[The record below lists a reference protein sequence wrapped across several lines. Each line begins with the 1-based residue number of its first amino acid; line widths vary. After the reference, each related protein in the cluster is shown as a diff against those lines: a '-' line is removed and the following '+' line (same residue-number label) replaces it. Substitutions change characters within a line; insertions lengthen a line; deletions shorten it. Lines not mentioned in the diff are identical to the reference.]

1 MSTPEGPDSVLP
13 DEAALAGSALAG
25 SALAERIAARLDPA
39 AEAAFAARRL
49 LHGRGGTEPG
59 CADLVVDRYGP
70 VLRIGVHGE
79 RPADWVRE
87 LTAGLEA
94 PAAAAGVEVVLLQWR
109 SRRDAPVEVL
119 LGTAPDALV
128 VTEAGLRYRVRPG
141 LHRNAGLFLD
151 AAPARQR
158 VRALAS
164 GARVLNLFAYTC
176 AFSVA
181 ALAGGAREV
190 VNLDMAKGALAIGRE
205 NHRLNGLDGAAF
217 LGHDLFRSWGGLRRR
232 GPFDLIL
239 LDPPSYQRGSFE
251 ADRDWPR
258 LLQRLDAMLAPA
270 GRVLACLNSPFHG
283 AAELAA
289 WRQAHAPELAHI
301 ETLPPSPDFPERDPL
316 RGLRVELWQ
325 RG

>member
-1 MSTPEGPDSVLP
+1 MNAPDVDPESALSGT
-13 DEAALAGSALAG
+13 ALAQ
-25 SALAERIAARLDPA
+25 RIAPRLDPA
-39 AEAAFAARRL
+39 PERAPAARRL

-59 CADLVVDRYGP
+59 CEELVVDRYGP

-79 RPADWVRE
+79 RSPEWIRQ
-87 LTAGLEA
+87 LTAGLQA
-94 PAAAAGVEVVLLQWR
+94 PAASAGLEGVLLQWR
-109 SRRDAPVEVL
+109 GRRDAPVQTL
-119 LGTAPDALV
+119 LGRVPERLV

-151 AAPARQR
+151 AAPARDR
-158 VRALAS
+158 IRTLAS

-181 ALAGGAREV
+181 ALAGGAEEV
-190 VNLDMAKGALAIGRE
+190 VNLDMAKGALAVGRD
-205 NHRLNGLDGAAF
+205 NHRLNELDGARF

-232 GPFDLIL
+232 GPFDLII
-239 LDPPSYQRGSFE
+239 LDPPSFQRGSFE

-258 LLQRLDAMLAPA
+258 LLRRLDPMLAPA

-283 AAELAA
+283 APELAA
-289 WRQAHAPELAHI
+289 WRQAHAPELIHV
-301 ETLPPSPDFPERDPL
+301 ETLPPSPDFSERDPL

>member
-1 MSTPEGPDSVLP
+1 MSAPSMDAE
-13 DEAALAGSALAG
+13 SALAG
-25 SALAERIAARLDPA
+25 SALAERIAARLDPS
-39 AEAAFAARRL
+39 AEASTEARRL
-49 LHGRGGTEPG
+49 VHGRGGTEPG
-59 CADLVVDRYGP
+59 CEDLAVDRYGP

-79 RPADWVRE
+79 RAPQWIEALRANLE
-87 LTAGLEA
+87 APMAAAGLEA
-94 PAAAAGVEVVLLQWR
+94 VLLQWR
-109 SRRDAPVEVL
+109 SRREAPVETL
-119 LGTAPDALV
+119 LGTAPESLV

-151 AAPARQR
+151 AAPARSR
-158 VRALAS
+158 VRTLAS
-164 GARVLNLFAYTC
+164 DARVLNLFAYTC

-205 NHRLNGLDGAAF
+205 NHRLNDLDGAAF

-232 GPFDLIL
+232 GPFDLII

-251 ADRDWPR
+251 AERDWPR
-258 LLQRLDAMLAPA
+258 LLRRLDAMLAPG

-289 WRQAHAPELAHI
+289 WRQAHAPELTRI

-316 RGLRVELWQ
+316 RGLLVELWQ